1 MDGLINRLYTI
12 EENVSEVKDQCKSSY
27 VKKRGNEN
35 PFTFK
40 LQSEATLATD
50 MLKFP
55 HCVIMIVSPSWGH
68 SGGGERV
75 GSLGGAVSCGWT
87 NKMVRH
93 EQA

>member
-1 MDGLINRLYTI
+1 M
-12 EENVSEVKDQCKSSY
+12 
-27 VKKRGNEN
+27 KKRGNEN

-75 GSLGGAVSCGWT
+75 GSLGVQYPVVGQIRWRGM
-87 NKMVRH
+87 NRH
-93 EQA
+93 NNIESLF